1 MLPTLVI
8 NLLKC
13 NLLSLLPLLFQN
25 SALLTIAYNLKSC
38 SQIES
43 AAIYSKVQEGDATML
58 IQGSDAWTKK
68 EKYVFYTDWIL

>member
-1 MLPTLVI
+1 MIPTLVMI
-8 NLLKC
+8 LLKC
-13 NLLSLLPLLFQN
+13 NFLSPLPLLFQN
-25 SALLTIAYNLKSC
+25 SESLTLAYKLKSC

-68 EKYVFYTDWIL
+68 MKRMAFSL